1 MNPTSTMSRL
11 FLIGVIYAGLSVL
24 LGSMGAHALKATLA
38 LHSTVSVFEIGHDYL
53 AYHGLALMLI
63 ALAEQRWPHLHAERA
78 GSLIAI
84 GAAVFSLALLLYS
97 VTGVQW
103 LTHLAPLG
111 GGLMILGWLWLTWR
125 AFHSVR

>member
-1 MNPTSTMSRL
+1 MSRL

-38 LHSTVSVFEIGHDYL
+38 LHNTQAVFEIGHDYL

-63 ALAEQRWPHLHAERA
+63 ALAEQRWQQLHAERA

-84 GAAVFSLALLLYS
+84 GAAVFSSALLLFS
-97 VTGVQW
+97 VTGIKWV
-103 LTHLAPLG
+103 THFAPLG
-111 GGLMILGWLWLTWR
+111 GGLMILGWLWLAWR
-125 AFHSVR
+125 AWRGVG

>member
-1 MNPTSTMSRL
+1 MPRL
-11 FLIGVIYAGLSVL
+11 FLIGVIYAGLSVV

-38 LHSTVSVFEIGHDYL
+38 LHNSVGVFEIGHDYL

-63 ALAEQRWPHLHAERA
+63 ALAEQRWQQLRAERA

-84 GAAVFSLALLLYS
+84 GAAVFSSALLLFS
-97 VTGVQW
+97 VTGVKW
-103 LTHLAPLG
+103 LTHFAPVG
-111 GGLMILGWLWLTWR
+111 GGLMILGWLWLAWR

>member
-1 MNPTSTMSRL
+1 MSRL

-38 LHSTVSVFEIGHDYL
+38 LHNTQAVFEIGHDYL

-63 ALAEQRWPHLHAERA
+63 ALAEQRWQQLHAERA

-84 GAAVFSLALLLYS
+84 GAAIFSSALLLFS
-97 VTGVQW
+97 ITGIKWVT
-103 LTHLAPLG
+103 HFAPLG
-111 GGLMILGWLWLTWR
+111 GGLMILGWLWLAWR
-125 AFHSVR
+125 AWRGVG

>member
-1 MNPTSTMSRL
+1 MPRL
-11 FLIGVIYAGLSVL
+11 FLIGVIYAGLSVV

-38 LHSTVSVFEIGHDYL
+38 LHDAAAVFEIGHDYL

-63 ALAEQRWPHLHAERA
+63 ALAEQRWQHLRAERA

-84 GAAVFSLALLLYS
+84 GAAVFSSALLLFS
-97 VTGVQW
+97 ITGIKW
-103 LTHLAPLG
+103 LTHFAPLG
-111 GGLMILGWLWLTWR
+111 GGLMILGWLWLAWR